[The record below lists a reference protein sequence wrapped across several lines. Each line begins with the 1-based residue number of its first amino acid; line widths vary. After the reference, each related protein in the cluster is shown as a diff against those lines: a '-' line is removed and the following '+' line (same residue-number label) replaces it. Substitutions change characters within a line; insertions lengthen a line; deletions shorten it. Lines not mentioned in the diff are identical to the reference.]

1 MKFYFLLNIK
11 HQNKRD
17 EVFLIFF
24 YIVRKMLL
32 CPKFLANFSLAT
44 EKPVKEEVIRKAEY
58 L

>member
-1 MKFYFLLNIK
+1 
-11 HQNKRD
+11 
-17 EVFLIFF
+17 
-24 YIVRKMLL
+24 MLL